1 MREWRSSEP
10 LELVKKLSRGNMRG
24 MFSASLPRRAGLG
37 LYLLLLLADH
47 RVLLFRQLEKSL
59 RRINQG
65 GPRRPMREGARNV

>member
-1 MREWRSSEP
+1 M
-10 LELVKKLSRGNMRG
+10 ELGNRL
-24 MFSASLPRRAGLG
+24 FFRR

-47 RVLLFRQLEKSL
+47 WVLLFRQLEKSL

>member
-1 MREWRSSEP
+1 
-10 LELVKKLSRGNMRG
+10 
-24 MFSASLPRRAGLG
+24 MFSASCLDVKGLG
-37 LYLLLLLADH
+37 CLLLLLADH